1 MTESQEAVLSMD
13 RGATRKLAKLDRNI
27 YARFVEFQKKFCA
40 NMNQPGLR
48 LKRLQGDR
56 RLWSARV
63 TDDYRAILYEITG
76 AQFMLLDVVPRQS
89 AYDGIES
96 RYGAAVNAVTG
107 AFEITDF
114 EELRA
119 AVRGMDKAEPAAPQ
133 AFTTHSDPVADDR
146 FKDQP
151 DEVLINLGVPAP
163 LLPLIREISTLD
175 QLMSFCEWA
184 PHHTAEVLQA
194 LDEGFSAKEVEEI
207 VTDPVR
213 PAEPVDTTD
222 LETAVQRPASYVT
235 SSDAAV
241 AAMLDGRFQEWR
253 LWPHPT
259 QKQIIQR
266 TYNGPA
272 RIGGGPGTG
281 KTVVALHRAA
291 RLAKRLDP
299 DGDDRVLLTTFTRNL
314 AVDLKSKLALLVDEK
329 TMGRIDV
336 EHLDS
341 VVYRLAAEQSG
352 GLGSAVGDNNL
363 IGWWR
368 LICQEQ
374 GETEFTP
381 EFLLDEWT
389 EVICA
394 QLLTRRSDYLQARR
408 VKRPRRLNRLQRARV
423 WELSERFSARLVEKQ
438 AWCWPQ
444 MRATTALTERHRS
457 ERGYRYRHIVV
468 DEAQDLTSAH
478 WVLLRALAPQRSDD
492 LFIAGDTFQ
501 RIYGQPVTLGQ
512 LGIEIRG
519 RSKRLTLNYR
529 TTKEILKTALAI
541 EAGAEADNLDG
552 EADSLAGYRSVMS
565 GATPEFRPQA
575 DEDAELAAI
584 AAQARAWTDAHGPG
598 GIAVAVPQK
607 RLIGKVLGA
616 LDAVGIDGFQLGSD
630 QEPEAE
636 TVHVGTMHRLKGLE
650 YRFMLISCIG
660 AEYFPYDFVREL
672 AETDPHRHEL
682 EMVKAR
688 NLLFVAVTR
697 ARDEVVFT
705 WAGEPSPLLRLERAA

>member
-13 RGATRKLAKLDRNI
+13 RGATRKLAKLDRTI
-27 YARFVEFQKKFCA
+27 YARFMDFQKKFCA

-63 TDDYRAILYEITG
+63 TDDYRAMLYEISP
-76 AQFMLLDVVPRQS
+76 AHFMLLDVVPRQS
-89 AYDGIES
+89 AYDGIER
-96 RYGAAVNAVTG
+96 RYGAAVNEVTG

-119 AVRGMDKAEPAAPQ
+119 AIRKADEPEPIAPHTFSDSSGAA
-133 AFTTHSDPVADDR
+133 SDDR
-146 FKDQP
+146 FKGQP
-151 DEVLINLGVPAP
+151 DEVLIGLGVPAP

-175 QLMSFCEWA
+175 QLMAFCEWA

-194 LDEGFSAKEVEEI
+194 LDEGFSVKEVEEL
-207 VTDPVR
+207 VTKPVR
-213 PAEPVDTTD
+213 VAEPVDPSD

-241 AAMLDGRFQEWR
+241 AAMLDGRFEAWR
-253 LWPHPT
+253 LWPHPN

-272 RIGGGPGTG
+272 RVGGGPGTG

-291 RLAKRLDP
+291 RLAKDLDP

-314 AVDLKSKLALLVDEK
+314 AADLKAKLTLLVDEK
-329 TMGRIDV
+329 VLARIDV

-341 VVYRLAAEQSG
+341 VVYRLAAEQTG
-352 GLGSAVGDNNL
+352 GLGSAVSDSNL

-368 LICQEQ
+368 LICREQ
-374 GETEFTP
+374 GETEFSP

-389 EVICA
+389 DVICA
-394 QLLTRRSDYLQARR
+394 QLLTSRSDYLQARR
-408 VKRPRRLNRLQRARV
+408 TKRPRRLNRVQRARV
-423 WELSERFSARLVEKQ
+423 WELVERFNARLAERR

-444 MRATTALTERHRS
+444 VRATTALAERHRS
-457 ERGYRYRHIVV
+457 EGGHRYRHIVV
-468 DEAQDLTSAH
+468 DEAQDLTPAH
-478 WVLLRALAPQRSDD
+478 WVLLRALAPQRTDD
-492 LFIAGDTFQ
+492 LFITGDTFQ

-541 EAGAEADNLDG
+541 EAGAVADNLDG

-565 GATPEFRPQA
+565 GAGPEFSPQET
-575 DEDAELAAI
+575 EDAELAAI
-584 AAQARAWTDAHGPG
+584 AARARAWTEAHGPG

-607 RLIGKVLGA
+607 RLIGKVLKA
-616 LDAVGIDGFQLGSD
+616 LRVEGIEGHQLGSD
-630 QEPEAE
+630 QEPGAEA
-636 TVHVGTMHRLKGLE
+636 VHVGTMHRMKGLE

-660 AEYFPYDFVREL
+660 AEHFPYEYVREL

-682 EMVKAR
+682 ELAKAR
-688 NLLFVAVTR
+688 NLLFVAATR
-697 ARDEVVFT
+697 ARDEIVFT
-705 WAGEPSPLLRLERAA
+705 WTGEPSPLLRLGDSV

>member
-1 MTESQEAVLSMD
+1 MTESHEAVLSMD

-27 YARFVEFQKKFCA
+27 YARFMDFQKKFCA

-63 TDDYRAILYEITG
+63 TDDYRAILYEISR
-76 AQFMLLDVVPRQS
+76 AHFMLFDVVPRQS
-89 AYDGIES
+89 AYDGIER
-96 RYGAAVNAVTG
+96 RYSAAVNEVTG
-107 AFEITDF
+107 AFEVTDF
-114 EELRA
+114 EELRT
-119 AVRGMDKAEPAAPQ
+119 AVRGTDQTEAAGPQ
-133 AFTTHSDPVADDR
+133 AFTSSAPITDDR

-151 DEVLINLGVPAP
+151 DEVLVGLGVPAP

-194 LDEGFSAKEVEEI
+194 LDEGLSVDEVEEV
-207 VTDPVR
+207 VTNPVR
-213 PAEPVDTTD
+213 AVEPVDPAD
-222 LETAVQRPASYVT
+222 LETAVQRSASYVT
-235 SSDAAV
+235 SSDEAV
-241 AAMLDGRFQEWR
+241 AAMLDGRFEAWR

-266 TYNGPA
+266 TYKGPA

-281 KTVVALHRAA
+281 KTVVALHRTA
-291 RLAKRLDP
+291 RLAKGLDP

-314 AVDLKSKLALLVDEK
+314 AVDLKAKLALLVDEK
-329 TMGRIDV
+329 TMERIDV

-341 VVYRLAAEQSG
+341 VVYRLAVERTG
-352 GLGSAVGDNNL
+352 GLGSAVSDNSL
-363 IGWWR
+363 LGWWR
-368 LICQEQ
+368 LICKEQ
-374 GETEFTP
+374 SETEFAP

-389 EVICA
+389 DVICA
-394 QLLTRRSDYLQARR
+394 QLLTSRSDYLQARR

-423 WELSERFSARLVEKQ
+423 WELVERFNARLSEGRT
-438 AWCWPQ
+438 WCWPQ
-444 MRATTALTERHRS
+444 MRATTALAERHRS
-457 ERGYRYRHIVV
+457 ENGYRYRHIVI
-468 DEAQDLTSAH
+468 DEAQDLTPAH

-565 GATPEFRPQA
+565 GASPEFRPQET
-575 DEDAELAAI
+575 EDAELTAI
-584 AAQARAWTDAHGPG
+584 AAQARAWTEAHGPG

-607 RLIGKVLGA
+607 RLIGKVLKA
-616 LDAVGIDGFQLGSD
+616 LRAAGIDGYRLGSD
-630 QEPEAE
+630 LEPEAE
-636 TVHVGTMHRLKGLE
+636 AVHVGTMHRLKGLE

-672 AETDPHRHEL
+672 AEADPHRHEL
-682 EMVKAR
+682 ELAKAR
-688 NLLFVAVTR
+688 NLLFVAATR

-705 WAGEPSPLLRLERAA
+705 WAGEPSPLLRLDVG